1 MKNNIFIP
9 KKVIDLSGNCL
20 FGFVKLPKNA
30 DLDKCKY
37 SGYSISFHCRSE
49 LLFTEGRYRKNFI
62 TFGVDMRSSVHVNNK
77 GKYIL
82 IQHRQKILLI
92 LHN

>member
-20 FGFVKLPKNA
+20 FGFVKLTKNA

-37 SGYSISFHCRSE
+37 TGYSIRFHYRSE
-49 LLFTEGRYRKNFI
+49 FLFTEGRCRKNVI
-62 TFGVDMRSSVHVNNK
+62 TFGVDMSS
-77 GKYIL
+77 YLRML
-82 IQHRQKILLI
+82 IIRGNIS
-92 LHN
+92 